1 MKIKGLVLLA
11 RREFVKEHF
20 GENAWKK
27 VIEAL
32 PVRDQ
37 EQLNFILATKWY
49 LFETGELL
57 DKAIVNVLGKGKKS
71 FFEEIG
77 AESARRS
84 LAKEHKLFLTPGEPQ
99 AFMKQANTIYR
110 LYYDTGY
117 REYEKTG
124 PNSGVMTTFEAETF
138 SAPDCLTVIGWY
150 KEALKLCGAKQIQV
164 VEEECRAKG
173 DSCCRY
179 RFQWEM

>member
-20 GENAWKK
+20 GEEAWEK
-27 VIEAL
+27 VVKAL
-32 PVRDQ
+32 PAQDQ
-37 EQLNFILATKWY
+37 QELNYILATKWY
-49 LFETGELL
+49 SFETGKRL
-57 DKAIVNVLGKGKKS
+57 DRAVVNVLGKGKIG

-84 LAKEHKLFLTPGEPQ
+84 LTKEHKLFLTPGDPQ
-99 AFMKQANTIYR
+99 AFMKKASTIYKF
-110 LYYDTGY
+110 YYDTGY
-117 REYEKTG
+117 RTYQQTG
-124 PNSGVMTTFEAETF
+124 PHSGVMTTFEAETF

-150 KEALKLCGAKQIQV
+150 KEALKLCGAKRVQV
-164 VEEECRAKG
+164 VEEECRARG

-179 RFQWEM
+179 RLQWEI